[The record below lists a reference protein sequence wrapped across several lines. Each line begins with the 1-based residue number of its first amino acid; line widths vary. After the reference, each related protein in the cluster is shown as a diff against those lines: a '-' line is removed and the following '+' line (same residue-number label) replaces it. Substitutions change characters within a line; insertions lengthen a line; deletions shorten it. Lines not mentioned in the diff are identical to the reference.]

1 MDPRFYL
8 CNRGIVINLEHAVDF
23 DGKEFLLDDET
34 RIPVSRKLIK
44 DARQTLWIIFSKG
57 DTAMNQFLRPF
68 LELTVILPGMFLAYL
83 PVSSYLRQK
92 PLKLTAWLFPLLLGL
107 CISGGFCPVSFKFQR
122 YPFFSSAA
130 TAPVSLSQDASDL
143 HLEVRQYF
151 LAVCAVFACINSL
164 SRAVNAITTA
174 NLNLTENELWFQTKS
189 GLFYNAICL
198 SFALATW
205 YPASHAAKKMID
217 DENFARTW
225 YIFWILPLTFIG
237 LNLFMVPRYRNTLYT
252 GRILHGYIVISL
264 VLLAILVLFYAMFLL
279 MADSLNRNARL
290 QQENHF
296 LSLQQAR
303 YDNLRAA
310 IEEARQARHDI
321 RHHFLQLSVLAENGD
336 LEKIKEYLS
345 HAASKIPN
353 SDLHFCENQAVD
365 SVLGYYSA
373 LAKRENIPFQAK
385 IDLPPRLAIDE
396 IDLCLVLSNLL
407 ENALEA
413 SQKTNVA
420 RRKIDVMIC
429 LHHTHLLLIQVEN
442 TFDGK
447 IEQKNTVFQSSN
459 AGNGIGIQSV
469 AAYR

>member
-1 MDPRFYL
+1 
-8 CNRGIVINLEHAVDF
+8 
-23 DGKEFLLDDET
+23 
-34 RIPVSRKLIK
+34 
-44 DARQTLWIIFSKG
+44 
-57 DTAMNQFLRPF
+57 MNQFLRPF

-107 CISGGFCPVSFKFQR
+107 CISGGFLSCFFQISTLPVLFLLLPLLLFL
-122 YPFFSSAA
+122 YPKTLRISIWKSG
-130 TAPVSLSQDASDL
+130 SI
-143 HLEVRQYF
+143 F

-205 YPASHAAKKMID
+205 YPASHAAKNMID

-237 LNLFMVPRYRNTLYT
+237 LNLFMVPRYRNTLYI

-321 RHHFLQLSVLAENGD
+321 RHHFLQLSALAENGN

-447 IEQKNTVFQSSN
+447 IEQKNTVFQSSKRP
-459 AGNGIGIQSV
+459 GNGIGIQSV
-469 AAYR
+469 RHIAEKNGGGSSFTYEDGKFEAKVMLRTDEKSAV